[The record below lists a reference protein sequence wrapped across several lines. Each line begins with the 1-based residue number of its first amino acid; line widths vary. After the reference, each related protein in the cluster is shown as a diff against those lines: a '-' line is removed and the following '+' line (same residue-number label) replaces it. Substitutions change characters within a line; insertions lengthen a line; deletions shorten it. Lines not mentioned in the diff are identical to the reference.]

1 MLTYGFAWGK
11 LYLATAELA
20 ATDGGLPDRV
30 RAAYWHLAPLNST
43 NVAPPTFERLK
54 ALRAEFARRISDSD
68 EDDGTVTL
76 APLTT
81 SKAAEIA
88 SEIISMF
95 DEVAKGAGAEKV
107 AEAIAEMT
115 SEARRDGARLH

>member
-54 ALRAEFARRISDSD
+54 ALRAEFARRISESD

-115 SEARRDGARLH
+115 SEARRDGAVLH